1 MRLREIFNNSQTYLV
16 AWLRVEHRK
25 EVHDKVQRYFDIFF
39 GFKRRM
45 RKEEVEEQL
54 NNEVKQGWR

>member
-16 AWLRVEHRK
+16 EWLRVEHRK

-45 RKEEVEEQL
+45 RKEEVEEQ
-54 NNEVKQGWR
+54 